1 MLGLI
6 FVFVAGV
13 YLLMQ
18 LVFVPWLAYYMGRKG
33 GLGRRGAVLCAVLG
47 FLVFAAPVWHKEL
60 PAIIVYNVL
69 KKDCDT
75 FIHKPFEQWVQE
87 NPGVLETLERNDK
100 LYEMKKEMGEQYPN
114 RYIFHKGR
122 QFRIMAELRSGGKQR
137 IIWYVNWSAPM
148 IKWAISQYKP
158 QIIWHENWDAP
169 ITRVERRQDI
179 LYDMKRKEVLAE
191 ETKIV
196 YGPPFGFEPLGPSWY
211 YGRAKPGEGVDGYS
225 VRKYYEFFVNK
236 GRN

>member
-69 KKDCDT
+69 KKDCGT
-75 FIHKPFEQWVQE
+75 VIHKPFEQWVQE
-87 NPGVLETLERNDK
+87 NPGVLETLERNGRLD
-100 LYEMKKEMGEQYPN
+100 EMEKEMGEQYPN
-114 RYIFHKGR
+114 RYISHNGR

-137 IIWYVNWSAPM
+137 IIWY
-148 IKWAISQYKP
+148 
-158 QIIWHENWDAP
+158 ENWTIP
-169 ITRVERRQDI
+169 VPGVKQNTDI
-179 LYDMKRKEVLAE
+179 LYDLEKKEVLAE
-191 ETKIV
+191 GTRMV

>member
-87 NPGVLETLERNDK
+87 NPGVLETLEDNNR
-100 LYEMKKEMGEQYPN
+100 LYEMEKEMGEQYPN

-122 QFRIMAELRSGGKQR
+122 QFRIVAELRSGGKQR
-137 IIWYVNWSAPM
+137 IIWY
-148 IKWAISQYKP
+148 
-158 QIIWHENWDAP
+158 ENWTIP
-169 ITRVERRQDI
+169 VPGVKQNTDI
-179 LYDMKRKEVLAE
+179 LYDLEKKEVLVE
-191 ETKIV
+191 EIGII
-196 YGPPFGFEPLGPSWY
+196 YGPPFGFEPLGSSEY
-211 YGRAKPGEGVDGYS
+211 YGPFLGPDGIS
-225 VRKYYEFFVNK
+225 FIKYKSFFFQHSKNK
-236 GRN
+236 EN